1 MDNDTTSK
9 DAGNCDLITRKY
21 FDSFLIQPR
30 FIHSVVPST
39 EIKLFGEALATPI
52 MTAPM
57 ARLDNLRENGT
68 VAMAEGVKAANSIM
82 WVGGG
87 DSNLK
92 PITDTGVR
100 LIKIIK
106 PFAEDH
112 IIFDQIR
119 QARECGVFAL
129 GMDIDHS
136 FDKWKE
142 YPVRPRTVNE
152 LREII
157 QAAEIPFIV
166 KGVLSIQDA
175 CKSVEAGAKAIV
187 VSHHHGKMAYA
198 VPPLMVLPQI
208 AREVGKQITIIV
220 DSGILSGFDVFKV
233 LAMGANA
240 VCVGRVLLPV
250 LKTDGAEGIQKKIN
264 DMTLE
269 LAMVMAKTGS
279 KDVSHIDPSVLV
291 KRSN

>member
-1 MDNDTTSK
+1 MDSNNGSTN
-9 DAGNCDLITRKY
+9 AGNCDVMTRDY

-30 FIHSVVPST
+30 FLHSVVPST
-39 EIKLFGEALATPI
+39 AIKLFGETIATPI

-57 ARLDNLRENGT
+57 ARLDNVHENGT
-68 VAMAEGVKAANSIM
+68 VAMAEGVKSANSVM

-87 DSNLK
+87 DTDLK
-92 PITDTGVR
+92 PITATGVR

-106 PFAEDH
+106 PFADKKT
-112 IIFDQIR
+112 IFEQIQ
-119 QARECGVFAL
+119 QARDCGVFAL

-136 FDKWKE
+136 FDTWKE
-142 YPVRPRTVNE
+142 YPMRSKSVDE
-152 LREII
+152 LQEII
-157 QAAEIPFIV
+157 MAAEIPFIV

-208 AREVGKQITIIV
+208 VKEVGKNITIIV
-220 DSGILSGFDVFKV
+220 DSGILSGFDAFKA
-233 LAMGANA
+233 LALGANA
-240 VCVGRVLLPV
+240 VCVGRALLTV
-250 LKTDGAEGIQKKIN
+250 LKADGAEGIQKKIS

-279 KDVSHIDPSVLV
+279 ADVSHIDPSVLMQ
-291 KRSN
+291 R